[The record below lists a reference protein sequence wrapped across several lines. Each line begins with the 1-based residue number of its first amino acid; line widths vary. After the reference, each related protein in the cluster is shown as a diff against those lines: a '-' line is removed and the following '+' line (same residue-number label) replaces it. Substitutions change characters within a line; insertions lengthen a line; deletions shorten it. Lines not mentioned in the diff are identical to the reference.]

1 MEEKMYIS
9 IIGSPG
15 CGKTTLFRALSGAP
29 ADGKP
34 GSETI
39 AVIDVPDNRID
50 ELSRIYKPRKSIYS
64 RITLADTT
72 AIEGGD
78 MKGDKVSAKTIQ
90 QMRQSDAF
98 LLVLRKFD
106 NGNPVSLKEDFLTM
120 FQEFIISDMVQI
132 ESRLER
138 IRKQAVRKEN
148 TALAREE
155 QALDECLAHLSREE
169 PLFTAR
175 VFESDGK
182 QLNNFQFLS
191 AKPMMVVINYS
202 EEEFSGADE
211 SVVDLKKT
219 IPSHIPVL
227 AACGKLEAE
236 VALMSPEDQESFMRE
251 YGITESVRGRIVR
264 LASETL
270 GLISFLTVG
279 QDECRAWPVK
289 VGSTA
294 QDAAAA
300 IHTDLAQKF
309 IRAETVSYDDF
320 ISSGGMAECKKKGL
334 WRLEG
339 KTYIVQDGDILS
351 IRAGN

>member
-1 MEEKMYIS
+1 MYIS
-9 IIGSPG
+9 VIGSPG
-15 CGKTTLFRALSGAP
+15 CGKTTLFGVLSGTA

-34 GSETI
+34 GAETL

-50 ELSRIYKPRKSIYS
+50 ELSRIFKPRKSIYS
-64 RITLADTT
+64 RITLADTI
-72 AIEGGD
+72 AIEEGD
-78 MKGDKVSAKTIQ
+78 MKDDRVSAKTIQ

-106 NGNPVSLKEDFLTM
+106 NGTPIRVKDEFLTI

-138 IRKQAVRKEN
+138 IRKQGARKDN
-148 TALAREE
+148 TPLAREE
-155 QALDECLAHLSREE
+155 QLLNQCLAHLSREE
-169 PLFTAR
+169 PLSTAPVSER
-175 VFESDGK
+175 DGK
-182 QLNNFQFLS
+182 QLNSFQFLS
-191 AKPMMVVINYS
+191 SKPLMVVINCS
-202 EEEFSGADE
+202 EEEFGDADRAVSE
-211 SVVDLKKT
+211 LKET
-219 IPSHIPVL
+219 IPSYIPVL

-236 VALMSPEDQESFMRE
+236 VALMAPEEQGTFMGA
-251 YGITESVRGRIVR
+251 YGIKESVKGRIVR

-289 VGSTA
+289 RGTTA
-294 QDAAAA
+294 QEAAAT
-300 IHTDLAQKF
+300 IHTDLSQRF

-320 ISSGGMAECKKKGL
+320 ISNGGFAECKKKGL

-339 KTYIVQDGDILS
+339 KNYIVQDGDILT